1 MWVYNFTAESLMI
14 KYNDYLESIKRK
26 GYIKRDNIKSGERAG
41 DVIQHLVPK
50 PVSIDGFCLF
60 AGIEISTFKFWV
72 RRYDNYKAEALS
84 NELTIEEYINNKD
97 LSGFKESDI
106 EAIKVYQAA
115 SRVKELILEELVG
128 GGVAGTYNPALTA
141 MIAGL
146 KNQEEER
153 DENARKVGDINITI
167 NGDKIDLS
175 D

>member
-1 MWVYNFTAESLMI
+1 MFVYDYTPASLLEKYEAYKEQI
-14 KYNDYLESIKRK
+14 KDK
-26 GYIKRDNIKSGERAG
+26 GYIKRDNVRAG
-41 DVIQHLVPK
+41 QKAGQIIEHKVPK
-50 PVSIDGFCLF
+50 PMTVEGFCLY
-60 AGIEISTFKFWV
+60 AGILHSTFVYWLTKL
-72 RRYDNYKAEALS
+72 KQIQAEAS
-84 NELTIEEYINNKD
+84 EEECTFEEFVNKKYDSDDKNAINVY
-97 LSGFKESDI
+97 LIALHIKESI
-106 EAIKVYQAA
+106 I
-115 SRVKELILEELVG
+115 EELVG